1 MTVMTF
7 RRPTSDDWPAGLY
20 CVALLV
26 PPGLFALGWA
36 QGYCGSTRCHES
48 RPVLVA
54 LAGVAAVAVPAV
66 VALALHRRRPLD
78 GRVGARL
85 PSGERGRPLAV
96 ASLALVP
103 PTAASVV
110 VVLGSDLSDPTTL
123 PAAVFLLPLVAAN
136 ALLRDAAPGP
146 LAAGLGFAA
155 IALAGV
161 WVVAIA
167 WLADAAWR
175 RLVAVLGGGPRAVGA
190 ALLVLL
196 LAVGGAGA
204 MHVDVPYGRHVTQAE
219 PAGAPAPPSAL
230 GNGTGREV
238 AARHAAVET
247 RNRLLE
253 RYGLH
258 GDHRVGSVAVDCPT
272 TRVLAR
278 DPSAVYV
285 EVFCFPTA
293 TVVSTPWAT
302 ERYSGPLWSGTATYA
317 VRHDG
322 VERVD
327 APVVAG
333 HLLAPGRDLAG
344 VALAGADLGQVEL
357 HGATLDGA
365 DLTDADLS
373 ATNLSGA
380 SLRNASLRN
389 ASVDIADL
397 RGADLTGADLRNA
410 SFDARL
416 DASTRLVNV
425 DLRRAT
431 VGAYPSFV
439 GVDARGARF
448 DGAVLGSG
456 IAGAAA
462 NISAARLANASFADA
477 QMRQVTLDGADL
489 HAADL
494 SGAMLYRASLRDADL
509 HDADLSDADLG
520 LADLRGADLRGVDLR
535 GARLWE
541 ADLRGADLR
550 GATLEGSRWRE
561 AQLDGAVLPA
571 DVSR

>member
-1 MTVMTF
+1 MAPS
-7 RRPTSDDWPAGLY
+7 RPRWDDWPAGLY

-36 QGYCGSTRCHES
+36 QGYCGSARCHES
-48 RPVLVA
+48 RPALVA
-54 LAGVAAVAVPAV
+54 LAGVAALAVPALA
-66 VALALHRRRPLD
+66 ALCIHRRRPLD

-85 PSGERGRPLAV
+85 PRAERGRPLAV
-96 ASLALVP
+96 ASLLLVP
-103 PTAASVV
+103 PTAGAVL

-123 PAAVFLLPLVAAN
+123 PAVPFLLPLVAAN

-161 WVVAIA
+161 WTVALA
-167 WLADAAWR
+167 WLADGAWR
-175 RLVAVLGGGPRAVGA
+175 RLVAVLGGGRRVVAA

-204 MHVDVPYGRHVTQAE
+204 MHVDVPYGHHVTWAE

-230 GNGTGREV
+230 GNDTGREV

-258 GDHRVGSVAVDCPT
+258 GDRRVAAVTVDCPT

-285 EVFCFPTA
+285 EVFCFPEA
-293 TVVSTPWAT
+293 TVVSTPWAI
-302 ERYSGPLWSGTATYA
+302 ERYSGPLWSASATYA
-317 VRHDG
+317 VRRDG

-344 VALAGADLGQVEL
+344 IALAAADLGQVDL
-357 HGATLDGA
+357 HGATLD
-365 DLTDADLS
+365 DADLS
-373 ATNLSGA
+373 GADLSAANLSRA
-380 SLRNASLRN
+380 SLRNAALRN
-389 ASVDIADL
+389 ASLDGTDL
-397 RGADLTGADLRNA
+397 LAADLTGADLRNA
-410 SFDARL
+410 SLDARL
-416 DASTRLVNV
+416 DARTRLVRA
-425 DLRRAT
+425 DLRGAT
-431 VGAYPSFV
+431 VAAYPSFA
-439 GVDARGARF
+439 GVEARGARF
-448 DGAVLGSG
+448 DGAALGSG

-462 NISAARLANASFADA
+462 NLSGARLGNASFADA

-489 HAADL
+489 RASDL

-509 HDADLSDADLG
+509 RDADLSDADLG
-520 LADLRGADLRGVDLR
+520 LADLRGADLRGAELR

-550 GATLEGSRWRE
+550 GARLEGSRWRE